1 MMFRL
6 AKSRVLMN
14 GYVSLDISSWSFLP
28 EMRVVPYLMAT
39 NPTNYGRPWRLNCVE
54 ALAAAFYITGFD
66 AYAERLLSGFGW
78 GASFWNVN
86 RYAFIASWS
95 SYKVQLLSRVYL
107 ERYKRCTTSDDVTA
121 AQEAIISELERA
133 YEDARKNGMR
143 TYLVVPIHY
152 DFSSFRPL
160 ETLDAQDLLF
170 VNPNHQRDESDEY
183 EQVPEQTDGT
193 VHWRFF
199 DEYRCLLNDKC
210 SLTPWSRFGT
220 AFEFHSTG

>member
-86 RYAFIASWS
+86 RYAFIAS
-95 SYKVQLLSRVYL
+95 
-107 ERYKRCTTSDDVTA
+107 
-121 AQEAIISELERA
+121 
-133 YEDARKNGMR
+133 
-143 TYLVVPIHY
+143 
-152 DFSSFRPL
+152 
-160 ETLDAQDLLF
+160 
-170 VNPNHQRDESDEY
+170 
-183 EQVPEQTDGT
+183 
-193 VHWRFF
+193 
-199 DEYRCLLNDKC
+199 
-210 SLTPWSRFGT
+210 
-220 AFEFHSTG
+220 